1 MGRAVATRPPFGM
14 AKPNRTLIKEKLD
27 AWARAKAKAVKL
39 ESARD
44 KAIAPI
50 AAAYEKKCASIHEET
65 NEQLR
70 PIEEQLK
77 NLEAAIAKEFA
88 LGIDI
93 GSRTCALYQA
103 ATEKAIAEVQ
113 TSEGNRE
120 IPPEKFFEQVPAA
133 RRDAKF
139 WECVKIQIG
148 KAEKLLGSVVDALAD
163 KPWTAQVV
171 IKLKD

>member
-1 MGRAVATRPPFGM
+1 M
-14 AKPNRTLIKEKLD
+14 AKPNKKLIQENLD
-27 AWARAKAKAVKL
+27 AWARAKARAVKL
-39 ESARD
+39 EAVRD
-44 KAIAPI
+44 KALAPLT
-50 AAAYEKKCASIHEET
+50 AAYEKRCAAIHEEA

-88 LGIDI
+88 IGIDI
-93 GSRTCALYQA
+93 GGRSCALYQA

-113 TSEGNRE
+113 TNEGNRE
-120 IPPEKFFEQVPAA
+120 IPAEKFFDQIPAA
-133 RRDAKF
+133 RRDSKF

-163 KPWTAQVV
+163 KPWTAEVV

>member
-1 MGRAVATRPPFGM
+1 MLMP
-14 AKPNRTLIKEKLD
+14 KPNKKLIQENLD
-27 AWARAKAKAVKL
+27 EWAKAKAKANRI
-39 ESARD
+39 ETARD
-44 KAIAPI
+44 KQIAPI
-50 AAAYEKKCASIHEET
+50 TAAYDKRCASIHESA

-93 GSRTCALYQA
+93 GGRTCALYQA
-103 ATEKAIAEVQ
+103 STEKAIAEVQ
-113 TSEGNRE
+113 TTEGNRE
-120 IPPEKFFEQVPAA
+120 IPPEKFFDQIPEA
-133 RRDAKF
+133 RRDSKF

-148 KAEKLLGSVVDALAD
+148 KAEKLLGSVVNAIAD
-163 KPWTAQVV
+163 KPWTAEVV